1 MAYERTVWRDHIVA
15 RPRTYTMVQNED
27 GTVTLTPAYGAVSQQ
42 GTPVNAAN
50 LNKLEAAAEDLDGR
64 ATGLDTRVE
73 SLEGKIAAV
82 ALTLTA
88 SGWSGGAQTVSVA
101 GLTAADSVIV
111 TPAPASRDYYINSDV
126 RCTAQGAGTLTFT
139 AASTPTA
146 NITVNIIILKQ

>member
-50 LNKLEAAAEDLDGR
+50 LNKLEEAAEDLDGR
-64 ATGLDTRVE
+64 AT
-73 SLEGKIAAV
+73 SLEGKITLAAL
-82 ALTLTA
+82 ALNA
-88 SGWSGGAQTVSVA
+88 AGWSGGAQTVSVA
-101 GLTAADSVIV
+101 GLAASDSVIV
-111 TPAPASRDYYINSDV
+111 TPAPASRDAYINADV

-139 AASTPTA
+139 AASTPAA

>member
-64 ATGLDTRVE
+64 MTTM
-73 SLEGKIAAV
+73 EGKI
-82 ALTLTA
+82 
-88 SGWSGGAQTVSVA
+88 
-101 GLTAADSVIV
+101 
-111 TPAPASRDYYINSDV
+111 V
-126 RCTAQGAGTLTFT
+126 RCTAQGTGMLTFT
-139 AASTPTA
+139 AASTPAA
-146 NITVNIIILKQ
+146 NMTVNIIILKQ

>member
-50 LNKLEAAAEDLDGR
+50 LNKLEEAAEDLDGR
-64 ATGLDTRVE
+64 AT
-73 SLEGKIAAV
+73 SLEGKITLAAL
-82 ALTLTA
+82 ALNA
-88 SGWSGGAQTVSVA
+88 AGWSGGVQTVSMA
-101 GLTAADSVIV
+101 GLTASDSVIV
-111 TPAPASRDYYINSDV
+111 TPAPASRDAYINADV

-139 AASTPTA
+139 VASTPVA